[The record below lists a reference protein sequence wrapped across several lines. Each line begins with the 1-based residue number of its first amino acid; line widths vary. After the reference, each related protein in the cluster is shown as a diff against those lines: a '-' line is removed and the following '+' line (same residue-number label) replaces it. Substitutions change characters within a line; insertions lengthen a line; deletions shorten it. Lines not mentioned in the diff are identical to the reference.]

1 MRIVGLD
8 TSSRF
13 GGLALVVNSEIQSA
27 SVWTPSNPK
36 LSHPRRLQEYRDWLK
51 FKLKMLHPDVA
62 AIEELAVFQSKKTI
76 RVLSHFEA
84 AGILVSKDVV
94 GSVAQIQVTTARRI
108 VFGKGNMSK
117 DDAWDYVKKNW
128 DFDFGHKTTGGLDKM
143 DAAVIALAAPEFLE
157 RG

>member
-13 GGLALVVNSEIQSA
+13 GGLANVVDGEIQSA

-36 LSHPRRLQEYRDWLK
+36 LSHPQRLVEYRNWAR
-51 FKLKMLHPDVA
+51 FKLKMLHPDLA
-62 AIEELAVFQSKKTI
+62 AIEELAVFQNKKTI
-76 RVLSHFEA
+76 RILSHFES
-84 AGILVSKDVV
+84 AGIIVSKDVV

-117 DDAWDYVKKNW
+117 DAAWDYVKKNW

-143 DAAVIALAAPEFLE
+143 DAAVIALAAPEFIE
-157 RG
+157 RS